1 MFTGPYS
8 YHLFFCLP
16 QEGPGAGFCSREAH
30 MCTPKLNSPL
40 LPDPQGPAYCLTFL
54 PPLFAGQFSF
64 LVKASLI
71 WYFPRDCGWGG
82 WTLHFIAKKSCLSVL
97 NTSNFI
103 PFFSPVPVWL
113 RLQLA
118 RGSPHCPHSMSVWS
132 PYLVQDYRSL
142 CLFLEDKLDIQTQHY
157 KLCNFKY
164 RLWFEGRLYIT
175 YFSS

>member
-40 LPDPQGPAYCLTFL
+40 LPDPQGPAFCLTFL

-64 LVKASLI
+64 LIKASLTR
-71 WYFPRDCGWGG
+71 YFPRDCGRGG

-97 NTSNFI
+97 NTRAISSPSFLLYQCGLD
-103 PFFSPVPVWL
+103 FSWLEGHPTVPT
-113 RLQLA
+113 
-118 RGSPHCPHSMSVWS
+118 P
-132 PYLVQDYRSL
+132 
-142 CLFLEDKLDIQTQHY
+142 
-157 KLCNFKY
+157 
-164 RLWFEGRLYIT
+164 
-175 YFSS
+175 